1 MFALAHVQDL
11 QNENGFANH
20 FMARED
26 QISLPRLLKKKR
38 DHKPPKIFSQL
49 KTKANMDES
58 TLSKASEE
66 QCTKQSAVE

>member
-1 MFALAHVQDL
+1 MKMVLHP
-11 QNENGFANH
+11 
-20 FMARED
+20 FMARDD
-26 QISLPRLLKKKR
+26 QISLPRLLKKR

-49 KTKANMDES
+49 NPKANMDES